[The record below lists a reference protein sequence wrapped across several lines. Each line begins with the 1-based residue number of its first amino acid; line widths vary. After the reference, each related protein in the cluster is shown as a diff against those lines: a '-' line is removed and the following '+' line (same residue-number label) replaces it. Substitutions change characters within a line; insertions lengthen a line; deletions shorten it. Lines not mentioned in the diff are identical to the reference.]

1 MRRFFSCLAAV
12 ILLDTCARNASAD
25 AAPAAAAP
33 VVATRATTAPVPAA
47 SGSTAAARASSGA
60 RSTAP
65 PETIQVTARLRTE
78 DPQKVPVPLTVVTHE
93 LLELREITTPRQLNE
108 VAPSLN
114 LTQANP
120 RQTIIGIR
128 GIGGTTMVSDGLED
142 PVGVYLDGVY
152 LGRPGEFAY
161 NFFDLDQVDV
171 LRGPQ
176 GTLYGR
182 NTVAGAINIAT
193 NQPSFTPSAVAE
205 ADYGNY
211 DLRQYHAEVDARLV
225 DNQVAVR
232 LTAYDTKR
240 SGFLYDDR
248 RDTAENANDGYGVRL
263 QTLFVLAP
271 DLHYTVAASYNR
283 ADEPQGEFQFL
294 DNQPESRTGFSFS
307 RSAALVAPGY
317 TPPTSVYARIVDNDA
332 QQFDNTHQFIMSGT
346 GEWALAHGY
355 KATSITAYQTWAFY
369 PENDTDFTALPIGT
383 NDNFIDHVNQFSQEF
398 RLASPA
404 GRDVDWVAGLYLYNQ
419 DLTGRS
425 QSFQGTDAWAF
436 NSTLAALAN
445 GTAARRTQLAS
456 TLNGLDYQTN
466 EDPQTDSYAAFA
478 QDSWHVAPRWTLTT
492 GFRETYE
499 LRRQSDNGLALGNT
513 QIIGCADSD
522 IRCRFGGLTLTQS
535 QAQKATN
542 AFPLGDDVFASHEN
556 LFSGL
561 ATLSYQAGK
570 HALLYATYS
579 HGAQSS
585 GLNVGPLNAQL
596 IAQGATNVVAPE
608 NADNYEIG
616 TKTTWLD
623 GRLYSNLDVY
633 WENVSDYQTNAIF
646 LINGTARQALA
657 NAGSIRSRGAEFDGG
672 YSLTRDIG
680 ITAGASYVDAIY
692 TSFADAPCSPEETAA
707 GRTVCSLTGAELA
720 NSPRWIA
727 NISPTYAHDFGRAG
741 QIYGVGGYL
750 FRSSQFLT
758 TDDAAGGHI
767 GGYGVFDLRVGW
779 RFGARHQFD
788 VSGFAHN
795 LFDKQY
801 LINIQENNGAFLA
814 YPGDPRTVGASLR
827 VSY

>member
-1 MRRFFSCLAAV
+1 MRHLALCLAAA
-12 ILLDTCARNASAD
+12 ILLDLRCRAGAAD
-25 AAPAAAAP
+25 LAAPASA
-33 VVATRATTAPVPAA
+33 VTAPVPVASGPTAA
-47 SGSTAAARASSGA
+47 SAAPAD
-60 RSTAP
+60 AP
-65 PETIQVTARLRTE
+65 EQVQVTARLRRE
-78 DPQKVPVPLTVVTHE
+78 NPQAVPVPLAVVTHQ

-142 PVGVYLDGVY
+142 PVGIYVDGVY

-161 NFFDLDQVDV
+161 NLFDLDQIDV

-182 NTVAGAINIAT
+182 NTVAGALNITT
-193 NQPSFTPSAVAE
+193 NQPSFTPSAVAQ
-205 ADYGNY
+205 ADYGDY
-211 DLRQYHAEVDARLV
+211 DLRQYHGEVDAPVVPDRI
-225 DNQVAVR
+225 AVR
-232 LTAYDTKR
+232 LSAYDTKR
-240 SGFLYDDR
+240 SGFLYDTT
-248 RDTAENANDGYGVRL
+248 RDSSENANDGYGARL
-263 QTLFVLAP
+263 QTLFVLTP
-271 DLHYTVAASYNR
+271 GLRYTISAAYNR

-294 DNQPESRTGFSFS
+294 SNQPEARTGFSFS

-317 TPPTSVYARIVDNDA
+317 TPPASVYARIVDNDA
-332 QQFDNTHQFIMSGT
+332 QQFDNTHQFVISGT
-346 GEWALAHGY
+346 GEWTLARGY
-355 KATSITAYQTWAFY
+355 RVTSITAYQTWAFY

-383 NDNFIDHVNQFSQEF
+383 NDNFIDHVNQFSQEL

-404 GRDVDWVAGLYLYNQ
+404 GHTVDWVAGLYLFNQ
-419 DLTGRS
+419 NLTGRS
-425 QSFQGTDAWAF
+425 QSFQGIDAWAF
-436 NSTLAALAN
+436 NGTLAGLAN
-445 GTAARRTQLAS
+445 GTATRKAQLAS
-456 TLNGLDYQTN
+456 TLSGLDYQTD

-478 QDSWHVAPRWTLTT
+478 QDSWHLAPRWTLTT

-499 LRRQSDNGLALGNT
+499 LRRQSDDGLALGNT
-513 QIIGCADSD
+513 QLIGCANAD
-522 IRCRFGGLTLTQS
+522 IGCRFGGLALTQA

-542 AFPLGDDVFASHEN
+542 AFPLGTDVFASHEN

-561 ATLSYQAGK
+561 ATLSYQAGRSV
-570 HALLYATYS
+570 LLYATYS

-596 IAQGATNVVAPE
+596 LAQGATNVVRPE
-608 NADNYEIG
+608 NADNYEVG
-616 TKTTWLD
+616 TKTTWLG
-623 GRLYSNLDVY
+623 GRLTANLDAY
-633 WENVSDYQTNAIF
+633 WETVSDYQTNAIF

-657 NAGSIRSRGAEFDGG
+657 NAGAIRSRGAELDGG
-672 YSLTRDIG
+672 YALTRDIG
-680 ITAGASYVDAIY
+680 ITAGLSYVDAIY
-692 TSFADAPCSPEETAA
+692 TSFANAPCSPEETAA
-707 GRTVCSLTGAELA
+707 GLSVCSLTGSGLA
-720 NSPRWIA
+720 NSPRWIV
-727 NISPTYAHDFGRAG
+727 NISPTYAHDLGRLG
-741 QIYGVGGYL
+741 QIYGAGGYA

-758 TDDAAGGHI
+758 TDDAAGGRI

-801 LINIQENNGAFLA
+801 LINIQENNGAYLA

-827 VSY
+827 VSF